1 MSQFTDLDPFEAR
14 RAKLAALQAAGID
27 PYPPHVPDFEPIKEV
42 RTKGNH
48 LLPEGEVADF
58 GVGVAGRVMALRG
71 QGAVIFMDVRDESG
85 KIQVLAKKDSVPA
98 ELFERLEL
106 LDLGDFIW
114 VHGPLF
120 VTKRGELTIDLHD
133 WKVLSKALRP
143 LPDLW
148 KGLQDPEQRQ
158 RQRYAELLVNE
169 KTKENFVLR
178 SKFVY
183 HLRNFLSE
191 HGFAEVETPVLEQI
205 PGGADAEPFV
215 THHNALDVDYYLRI
229 SLELHLKRLIVG
241 GFDKVYELGR
251 VFRNEGLSPQHLQ
264 EFTMLEFYWA
274 YANYEDLMTFVEK
287 MYSTVIEKTFGTLE
301 IQRGE
306 HVLNFAGPWP
316 RVSYVELLKRYAGV
330 DILTIS
336 DEELV
341 EVIKKH
347 RVDTDISL
355 GRGRLMDQLYK
366 KTVRPNLIQPQFV
379 IDVPVE
385 FSPLAKRK
393 PSDPRL
399 TERILVLIDGAEIGN
414 GFSELNDPIDQRS
427 RFEEQEKLR
436 LAGDAEAQRMDED
449 FLRALEYGMP
459 PTAGF
464 GVGIDRWLAILLD
477 VDSIRETVFFPTMRP
492 ERE

>member
-1 MSQFTDLDPFEAR
+1 MSQFADLDPFAAR
-14 RAKLAALQAAGID
+14 RAKLAALQAAGVN
-27 PYPPHVPDFEPIKEV
+27 PYPAHVPEHESVALI
-42 RTKGNH
+42 RNKGNH
-48 LLPEGEVADF
+48 LFPEGEPGDF
-58 GVGVAGRVMALRG
+58 GVGAAGRIMSLRG
-71 QGAVIFMDVRDESG
+71 QGAVLFLDIHDETG
-85 KIQVLAKKDSVPA
+85 KMQVLAKKDLLSQ

-120 VTKRGELTIDLHD
+120 VTKRGELTIELHD
-133 WKVLSKALRP
+133 WQILSKALRP

-158 RQRYAELLVNE
+158 RQRYAELIVNE
-169 KTKENFVLR
+169 KTKERFTLR
-178 SKFVY
+178 SQFVSN
-183 HLRNFLSE
+183 LRHFLAE

-274 YANYEDLMTFVEK
+274 YASYEELMNLLEE
-287 MYSTVIEKTFGTLE
+287 MYSKVTQKTFGTLE

-306 HVLNFAGPWP
+306 HVLNFATPWP
-316 RVSYVELLKRYAGV
+316 RVSYVDLLKQYAGV

-336 DEELV
+336 DQDLLEE
-341 EVIKKH
+341 IKKH
-347 RVDTDISL
+347 RIDTDISL

-379 IDVPVE
+379 VDVPVE

-393 PSDPRL
+393 ASDPRL
-399 TERILVLIDGAEIGN
+399 TERLLVLIDGAEVGN

-427 RFEEQEKLR
+427 RFEEQEGLR
-436 LAGDAEAQRMDED
+436 QAGDAEAQRLDED

-492 ERE
+492 EKE